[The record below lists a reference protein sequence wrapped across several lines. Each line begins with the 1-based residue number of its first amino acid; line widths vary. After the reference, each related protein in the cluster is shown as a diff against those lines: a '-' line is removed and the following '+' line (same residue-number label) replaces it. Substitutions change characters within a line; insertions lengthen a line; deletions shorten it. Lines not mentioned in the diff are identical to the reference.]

1 MNITKEHT
9 NHFFR
14 PIKIRTTTKAPVS
27 RIAVLFQINSVDL
40 VEVELVESLEE
51 TLFVA
56 GDRDVGGISDRL
68 IAALFKM

>member
-14 PIKIRTTTKAPVS
+14 PIKIRTKTKASVS

-56 GDRDVGGISDRL
+56 RDRDVGGISDRL